1 MNKIEEMIEAIEEY
15 IENCKPVPLSSNK
28 IIVEKDAIEEL
39 IRELRLKTPDEI
51 KKYQKI
57 ISNKDA
63 ILADAKDI
71 NEKRDAKE
79 AVIEEEC
86 DCGCEAVT
94 EEA

>member
-51 KKYQKI
+51 KNTRRL
-57 ISNKDA
+57 SA
-63 ILADAKDI
+63 IRMPFSPMPRIRQIPCLM
-71 NEKRDAKE
+71 RLR
-79 AVIEEEC
+79 C
-86 DCGCEAVT
+86 T
-94 EEA
+94 LRSLSMSMR